1 MTTASETAAT
11 PVGAPPRSRARRMAG
26 PLAAAGGLLA
36 ATTYLGL
43 VDPNAPGHY
52 PLCPTKYLTGLDC
65 PGCGGL
71 RCVHSLAHGDLVGA
85 LDHNAFVVLLVI
97 PLILGGLVAW
107 AVREWRGD
115 PPAPV
120 GHRWFEKRW
129 LIVTVAVVMIA
140 FTVARNIPGVPAFA
154 WLGSGV

>member
-1 MTTASETAAT
+1 MTAASEIDAPPGPAA
-11 PVGAPPRSRARRMAG
+11 PRSRARRMAG

-36 ATTYLGL
+36 ATTYIGL

-97 PLILGGLVAW
+97 PLILGGLIAW

-115 PPAPV
+115 PPPAP

-129 LIVTVAVVMIA
+129 LGWTLVVVMVV
-140 FTVARNIPGVPAFA
+140 FTVVRNIGGVPAFA
-154 WLGSGV
+154 WLGSSV